1 MTPIFMIVLAVA
13 LINLFICLISYLD
26 GKESETPSFLVFW
39 IFLIILFLCPTTKT
53 SAPTYERPTGMYV
66 NAKNNVVFLDYET
79 SLKGVSRRELRGE
92 DAMSVINATNN
103 VFIMRTS
110 YRTLTE
116 TEYKEKIVV
125 LTNSEIERLGLNEPT
140 QTLEKGE

>member
-1 MTPIFMIVLAVA
+1 
-13 LINLFICLISYLD
+13 
-26 GKESETPSFLVFW
+26 
-39 IFLIILFLCPTTKT
+39 
-53 SAPTYERPTGMYV
+53 
-66 NAKNNVVFLDYET
+66 
-79 SLKGVSRRELRGE
+79 
-92 DAMSVINATNN
+92 
-103 VFIMRTS
+103 MRTS